1 MAPPKKATATA
12 SPTPGPSSAPG
23 GRNLVGDAL
32 YAWATENYDPGYVFS
47 QQELLSAPVIPNA
60 DVTLLL
66 PTVDYLVRKSLFRLH
81 DRAGGGIG
89 WELID
94 LEVAKNYAG
103 LSRNEQI
110 VLQVIEGAKNSGI
123 WTKQIQ
129 TKTNIHQNTVEKVY
143 KALESRNLIKQ
154 MKSVAH
160 PQRKMYISAS
170 LIPSEDATGGSW
182 FSEGVLDQG
191 LIDTISDV
199 IEAYVSTS
207 SWQEVMPDEHEETSF
222 GQKRRRPSDG
232 FEEYGNDKVKLT
244 KTIDGQNKVKPVKQ
258 HGPSKAYKP
267 FEPGYLRYP
276 TLRDITQYLLE
287 VKVTASALP
296 QNAIAQLLQVMIY
309 DDRLFTL
316 SRVAQATEVAD
327 DFTNNTVTM
336 YRCFKTPLDLIEQR
350 SIAKRKMSSDE
361 KIRFAAYRHE
371 ELEALGPGGASEVPC
386 MRCPVFDICGEG
398 GPVNAVTCKYFTEWY
413 DSLEQADKEK
423 EPKEK
428 KIKERDKTLV
438 DKGKGKAQEL
448 PMATHDRGPSIEVEL
463 EEVEPL

>member
-1 MAPPKKATATA
+1 MAPPKKATA
-12 SPTPGPSSAPG
+12 SPTPGPSTTPG
-23 GRNLVGDAL
+23 SRNLVGDAL

-47 QQELLSAPVIPNA
+47 QQELLSAPMIPNA

-110 VLQVIEGAKNSGI
+110 VLRVIEGAKNSGI

-170 LIPSEDATGGSW
+170 LTPSEDATGGSW

-191 LIDTISDV
+191 LIGTISDV
-199 IEAYVSTS
+199 IESYVSS
-207 SWQEVMPDEHEETSF
+207 RSWQEVTLDEHEETNL
-222 GQKRRRPSDG
+222 GQKRKRPTDG
-232 FEEYGNDKVKLT
+232 FEEHGNDKIRLT
-244 KTIDGQNKVKPVKQ
+244 KISDGQKVKPVKL

-267 FEPGYLRYP
+267 FDPGYSGYP
-276 TLRDITQYLLE
+276 TLRDITSYILK
-287 VKVTASALP
+287 VKVTASAIP
-296 QNAIAQLLQVMIY
+296 QNAIAQLLQVMVY

-316 SRVAQATEVAD
+316 SRTAQTSEIAD
-327 DFTNNTVTM
+327 NLNNNTVTM

-350 SIAKRKMSSDE
+350 SFTKRKMSSDE
-361 KIRFAAYRHE
+361 KVRFGAYRHD

-386 MRCPVFDICGEG
+386 MKCPVFDICGEG
-398 GPVNAVTCKYFTEWY
+398 GPVNAVTCKYFTDWY
-413 DSLEQADKEK
+413 DNLEQADKEK
-423 EPKEK
+423 EAKEK
-428 KIKERDKTLV
+428 KIKERDKVLA
-438 DKGKGKAQEL
+438 DKGKDKSGEL
-448 PMATHDRGPSIEVEL
+448 PIDEGDRGPSIEVEL
-463 EEVEPL
+463 EEMEPS